1 MCQDGCGRI
10 ILKVTVEV
18 SEDASDTILV
28 REGDDAQTL
37 AKRFCSQHDLQENL
51 VAPLTAHI
59 QENLKKVA
67 HDVGND
73 ANADRSTAT
82 GGPTGSGAA
91 VAAATGAAAIAK
103 AQKAND
109 AASMRA
115 LPPAPPRATTP
126 RPQREDAGPGALLA
140 TPAQRIPG
148 IAASTK
154 GRKRSVAHPRASTPA
169 GTPRGG
175 AAEGDGGAPPSTPG
189 RSGGGGAATAARAG
203 ARLTPRSGA
212 RSGRPPRTPAGATG
226 ATPRLSEVRS
236 PSPGG
241 GDPDAG
247 GRFERLHQDATLRQ
261 LRLDRLRQQ
270 VERDI
275 EDQHQRGSKQ
285 VAPGT
290 LRCASWNRDPEGGLG
305 DRLYRDAVQRQAKI
319 KHLQTLQAELK
330 RQEEERETTF
340 SPAICTSQRSCRGV
354 GRSMRDPEG
363 AKTKR
368 KIESLR
374 QIKENSAMDGCTF
387 RPEIDHKSEALM
399 MQRISRLKI
408 TGSLYD
414 HLYGDAQR
422 RQEKQ
427 LEYDRSLPPGVT
439 FQPDIGVDHH
449 RPPND
454 DTTEDFVNRLAYS
467 KCYSERWLAMRKQQ
481 QEQQQ
486 QENRHPHQHQQDICL
501 SQDCKSQPD
510 FHPRT
515 GRAPSAE
522 RNKERLPIGEFLYES
537 GREKALQSQVQLE
550 EEEERERSQSSASKI
565 GAASRQLFEETKLRK
580 YKNLYEAL
588 VRNDPD
594 QRLRCATLTLDGL
607 AEELAEFLRP
617 IIARLKETRSSLEF
631 EGFCTALDH
640 QRRNSMVPTAHL
652 FVERCSSRT
661 SDRYRQECDGEVFT
675 PRTDARS
682 NRIAARHRPR
692 GAVPLHEQLV
702 REKEVWDSKLHE
714 QRVLQDER
722 KLQECTF
729 QPNSR
734 RPRSAG
740 ASGSRRRGGGTP
752 GRSPR
757 ACRSRD
763 PTPTRADLKASR
775 SDPLLGGGTSPAT
788 MASQERATPRAYMP
802 VHYRGE
808 PLSVGV
814 QPGDDYAVGA
824 GAAGQ
829 AFCGCDDANSRE
841 SSVSPTFSF
850 ASRLQMLSTD
860 TASGDATAPAMHDAP
875 PPLERAHP
883 AARRPPA
890 PAGLAAAPALGTGRS
905 TLDRRGATNSPSPG
919 GRPGPSARVAACLG
933 YRLAEAQRELGARD
947 CTGGEA
953 SEWSAIG
960 RRREF

>member
-1 MCQDGCGRI
+1 M
-10 ILKVTVEV
+10 
-18 SEDASDTILV
+18 
-28 REGDDAQTL
+28 
-37 AKRFCSQHDLQENL
+37 
-51 VAPLTAHI
+51 
-59 QENLKKVA
+59 
-67 HDVGND
+67 
-73 ANADRSTAT
+73 
-82 GGPTGSGAA
+82 
-91 VAAATGAAAIAK
+91 
-103 AQKAND
+103 
-109 AASMRA
+109 
-115 LPPAPPRATTP
+115 
-126 RPQREDAGPGALLA
+126 
-140 TPAQRIPG
+140 
-148 IAASTK
+148 
-154 GRKRSVAHPRASTPA
+154 
-169 GTPRGG
+169 
-175 AAEGDGGAPPSTPG
+175 
-189 RSGGGGAATAARAG
+189 
-203 ARLTPRSGA
+203 
-212 RSGRPPRTPAGATG
+212 
-226 ATPRLSEVRS
+226 
-236 PSPGG
+236 
-241 GDPDAG
+241 
-247 GRFERLHQDATLRQ
+247 
-261 LRLDRLRQQ
+261 
-270 VERDI
+270 
-275 EDQHQRGSKQ
+275 
-285 VAPGT
+285 
-290 LRCASWNRDPEGGLG
+290 
-305 DRLYRDAVQRQAKI
+305 
-319 KHLQTLQAELK
+319 
-330 RQEEERETTF
+330 
-340 SPAICTSQRSCRGV
+340 
-354 GRSMRDPEG
+354 
-363 AKTKR
+363 
-368 KIESLR
+368 
-374 QIKENSAMDGCTF
+374 
-387 RPEIDHKSEALM
+387 
-399 MQRISRLKI
+399 
-408 TGSLYD
+408 GSLYD

-550 EEEERERSQSSASKI
+550 EEEE
-565 GAASRQLFEETKLRK
+565 
-580 YKNLYEAL
+580 
-588 VRNDPD
+588 
-594 QRLRCATLTLDGL
+594 
-607 AEELAEFLRP
+607 LAEFLRP
-617 IIARLKETRSSLEF
+617 IISRLKETRSSLEF

-740 ASGSRRRGGGTP
+740 AGGSRRRGGGTP

-802 VHYRGE
+802 VH
-808 PLSVGV
+808 
-814 QPGDDYAVGA
+814 
-824 GAAGQ
+824 
-829 AFCGCDDANSRE
+829 
-841 SSVSPTFSF
+841 
-850 ASRLQMLSTD
+850 
-860 TASGDATAPAMHDAP
+860 
-875 PPLERAHP
+875 
-883 AARRPPA
+883 
-890 PAGLAAAPALGTGRS
+890 
-905 TLDRRGATNSPSPG
+905 
-919 GRPGPSARVAACLG
+919 
-933 YRLAEAQRELGARD
+933 
-947 CTGGEA
+947 
-953 SEWSAIG
+953 
-960 RRREF
+960 